1 VIHILFIF
9 PEDSKIFGYSY
20 YNQTTRRYIAIFG
33 TLFNNIS
40 IGRSNNAG
48 SEEQRFKVPVNY
60 GPMQKFLSKIE
71 QDPDLQAQAI
81 TLPRISFEL
90 TSMNYAGDRKLTN
103 YTMTSQGIPGTND
116 VVRTQLAATPYDL
129 EFSLNIMAK
138 YSEDA
143 TKIVEQILPFFKPEF
158 TVTATM
164 IDTMDTSLDIPII
177 LNSINSEDTY
187 EGSYDER
194 RAIIWTLQFTLKGYY
209 FGPISNKKIIKF
221 IDVNSY
227 TTLTATLPVMDV
239 QVRPGLTANGQ
250 PTTILANSIPY
261 ANVNIDD
268 DWAHIVTIR
277 DL

>member
-1 VIHILFIF
+1 
-9 PEDSKIFGYSY
+9 
-20 YNQTTRRYIAIFG
+20 
-33 TLFNNIS
+33 
-40 IGRSNNAG
+40 
-48 SEEQRFKVPVNY
+48 
-60 GPMQKFLSKIE
+60 
-71 QDPDLQAQAI
+71 
-81 TLPRISFEL
+81 
-90 TSMNYAGDRKLTN
+90 
-103 YTMTSQGIPGTND
+103 
-116 VVRTQLAATPYDL
+116 
-129 EFSLNIMAK
+129 MAK

-158 TVTATM
+158 TVTAKM

-177 LNSINSEDTY
+177 LNSISSEDTY

-221 IDVNSY
+221 VDVNSY
-227 TTLTATLPVMDV
+227 TTLTATTPVMDV

-250 PTTILANSIPY
+250 PTTVLANSIPY

>member
-1 VIHILFIF
+1 M
-9 PEDSKIFGYSY
+9 FGYSF
-20 YNQTTRRYIAIFG
+20 YNQTTRRYIALFG

-48 SEEQRFKVPVNY
+48 TEQQRFKVPVNY

-71 QDPDLQAQAI
+71 QDPELQAQAI

-90 TSMNYAGDRKLTN
+90 TAMNYAGDRKLTN
-103 YTMTSQGIPGTND
+103 RTMTSQGIPGTND
-116 VVRTQLAATPYDL
+116 SVRTHFTATPYDL
-129 EFSLNIMAK
+129 EFNLNIMAK
-138 YSEDA
+138 YAEDA

-158 TVTATM
+158 TVTAKM
-164 IDTMDTSLDIPII
+164 IDSMNETVDLPII
-177 LNSINSEDTY
+177 LNSVSSEDTY

-209 FGPISNKKIIKF
+209 YGPTSTKKIIKF
-221 IDVNSY
+221 VDANLY
-227 TTLTATLPVMDV
+227 TDTTATRAVTQINV
-239 QVRPGLTANGQ
+239 QPGLTANGQ

-268 DWAHIVTIR
+268 DWAYIVTIE